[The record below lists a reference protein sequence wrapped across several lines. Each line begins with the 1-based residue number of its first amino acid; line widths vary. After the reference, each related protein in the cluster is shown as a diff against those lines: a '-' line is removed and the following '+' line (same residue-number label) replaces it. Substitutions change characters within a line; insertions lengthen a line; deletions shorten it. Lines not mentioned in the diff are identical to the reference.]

1 MAVTQAEVPA
11 VAEED
16 RGKINKGEMFMKSKI
31 TLIILL
37 VIILF
42 LIALSIFFGVN
53 YMKNRLISNALNDQ
67 IANLTDL
74 LEEKHIEL
82 DEQNEENGKNKTTYF
97 VSEDNKYLLILVDA
111 EDRNSSDDVERYFI
125 LVESDTN
132 SSTTYA
138 GEYNL
143 EEGEIALMFNNQV
156 ISINNVNADD
166 VNGTARITLDYDEE
180 NGTVMLGET
189 QLVKK

>member
-1 MAVTQAEVPA
+1 MAVTQAEAPA

-16 RGKINKGEMFMKSKI
+16 RGKINKGEMIMKSKI

-166 VNGTARITLDYDEE
+166 VNGTARITFDYDEE

>member
-1 MAVTQAEVPA
+1 MAVTQAEAPA

-143 EEGEIALMFNNQV
+143 EEGEISLMFNNQV

-166 VNGTARITLDYDEE
+166 VNGTARITFDYDEE

>member
-1 MAVTQAEVPA
+1 MAVTQAEAPA

-16 RGKINKGEMFMKSKI
+16 RGKINKGEMIMKSKI

-166 VNGTARITLDYDEE
+166 VNGTARITLDYDEK

>member
-1 MAVTQAEVPA
+1 MAVTQAEAPA

-16 RGKINKGEMFMKSKI
+16 RGKINKGEMIMKSKI

-143 EEGEIALMFNNQV
+143 EEGEISLMFNNQV

-166 VNGTARITLDYDEE
+166 VNGTARITFDYDEE